1 MALCRAA
8 MRFAPAI
15 LEEGINLTRKSLIIR
30 RIVFPQKVMR
40 VFDRRMKYTM
50 MEKKQRRRLIL
61 S

>member
-1 MALCRAA
+1 